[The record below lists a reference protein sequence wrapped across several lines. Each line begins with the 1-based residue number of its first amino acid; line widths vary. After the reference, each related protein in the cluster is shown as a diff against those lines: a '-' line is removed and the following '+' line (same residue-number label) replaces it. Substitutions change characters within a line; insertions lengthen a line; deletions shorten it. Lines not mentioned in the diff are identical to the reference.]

1 MKVKVLKSSGNEMRI
16 EIEGEGHS
24 FCSALRSVLLEDKDV
39 DFAGYSV
46 PHPLSSKSVFY
57 IRTKGRKKAKNVL
70 ETAARR
76 LGEKM
81 VEFQKL
87 FEESLRQEK

>member
-24 FCSALRSVLLEDKDV
+24 FCSALESVLLEDKDI
-39 DFAGYSV
+39 DFAGYKI
-46 PHPLSSKSVFY
+46 PHPLFSKSVFY
-57 IRTKGRKKAKNVL
+57 IRTKGKKRAKAVMKR
-70 ETAARR
+70 AAKR

-81 VEFQKL
+81 TEFQRL
-87 FEESLRQEK
+87 FEESLREKK

>member
-24 FCSALRSVLLEDKDV
+24 FCSALQSVLLEDKDV
-39 DFAGYSV
+39 DFAGYRF
-46 PHPLSSKSVFY
+46 PHPLFSKSVFY
-57 IRTKGRKKAKNVL
+57 IRTKGGKRAKTVMKR
-70 ETAARR
+70 AAKR

-81 VEFQKL
+81 TEFQRL
-87 FEESLRQEK
+87 FEGSLR